1 MKNKRTNKSASGRSG
16 ERGAALVTMLL
27 ISLLLLTAG
36 GALIMTTSMTA
47 TNAGESSAE
56 AEAYY
61 AAEAGAQSV
70 LNVMRGNVPPN
81 PLFVSNP
88 MGGVADANK
97 MTFSGAVTSST
108 SNLSGDA
115 NPSRLSRWLSYDAT
129 YTDRVVLTNSYNP
142 MSGMAYKPSL
152 TDPDNSSVVTFS
164 TSGTFTNYGTASHA
178 FGSGNTRATVTYQ
191 PQATATITTSGTST
205 FGSFAISGVGPGGY
219 TLSNEPFN
227 LVINQ
232 TAPFPATVTVPCTL
246 SGNISSTTSLISVSF
261 PTQSNNVLGVSYARS
276 SNPVNS
282 NGTTSI
288 PVTITA
294 PQPNRILV
302 RITGYGPRS
311 AQKQMQMILSRF
323 AFDIVSTSTI
333 TLRSADDNTVLTFS
347 QGNSAVYTY
356 SGYDNAGGQNLSA
369 FGVTS
374 TPDYNYLT
382 GLSLPGNQVVGSPGP
397 IQQVPIPSLPTWLQ
411 TADNARVFVD
421 NLRTQAVNTNHYF
434 IASSPPSS
442 FGTTTAPVFTFVE
455 GDCVLPPAGGAGLL
469 VVTGKYIPDGR
480 ANFAGLILVL
490 GGGEFDRSGGGN
502 GNSLGSV
509 FVARF
514 GPSGDFLAPIFNSSG
529 SGNSSIQ
536 YDSVWASQGLA
547 STGPRVLAVGEF

>member
-1 MKNKRTNKSASGRSG
+1 MENNRTCGLISGRSD

-36 GALIMTTSMTA
+36 GALIMSTSMTA

-56 AEAYY
+56 TDAYY

-70 LNVMRGNVPPN
+70 LNVLRGNVPPN
-81 PLFVSNP
+81 PLFAVNP
-88 MGGVADANK
+88 VGGVADANR
-97 MTFSGAVTSST
+97 MTFTGAVTPST

-115 NPSRLSRWLSYDAT
+115 NPSRLSRWLSYDTT

-142 MSGMAYKPSL
+142 MSGMAYKTSL

-164 TSGTFTNYGTASHA
+164 TSGTFTNYGTASYA
-178 FGSGNTRATVTYQ
+178 FGSGNNRATVTYQ

-232 TAPFPATVTVPCTL
+232 TAPFPFTVTVPCTL
-246 SGNISSTTSLISVSF
+246 SGNISSTSSLISVNF
-261 PTQSNNVLGVSYARS
+261 PTQSNNVQGVIYARS
-276 SNPVNS
+276 GNPVNS

-288 PVTITA
+288 PVTVTA
-294 PQPNRILV
+294 PQPNRIVV

-323 AFDIVSTSTI
+323 AFDIVTTNAI
-333 TLRSADDNTVLTFS
+333 TLRSADDNTVLTFN

-382 GLSLPGNQVVGSPGP
+382 GLSMPAGQVQGIPAPV
-397 IQQVPIPSLPTWLQ
+397 QQVPISSLPPWLQ

-421 NLRTQAVNTNHYF
+421 NLRTQAVNSNRYF
-434 IASSPPSS
+434 TTTSLPSS
-442 FGTTTAPVFTFVE
+442 FGTTTAPLFTFVD

-469 VVTGKYIPDGR
+469 VVTGAYIPDGN
-480 ANFAGLILVL
+480 ASFAGLILVL
-490 GGGEFDRSGGGN
+490 GGGRFDRSGGGN
-502 GNSLGSV
+502 GGSLGSV

-514 GPSGDFLAPIFNSSG
+514 AATGDFLAPIFNSSG
-529 SGNSSIQ
+529 SGTSSIQ